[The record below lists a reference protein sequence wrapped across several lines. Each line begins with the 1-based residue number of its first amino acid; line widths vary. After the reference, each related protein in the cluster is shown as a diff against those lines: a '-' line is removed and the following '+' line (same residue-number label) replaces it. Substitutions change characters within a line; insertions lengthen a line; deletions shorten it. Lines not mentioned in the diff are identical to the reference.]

1 MSRRGSLICRL
12 LKHSWVRLPTEEE
25 AYRCLRCGKQIFG
38 KLSDGTITQ
47 SLRAAAASAAR
58 AREDVRSRE
67 RCWNDEETALLP
79 RPTRLAENPK

>member
-38 KLSDGTITQ
+38 KLSGGHDHTVFTGGGGIGG
-47 SLRAAAASAAR
+47 AG
-58 AREDVRSRE
+58 
-67 RCWNDEETALLP
+67 
-79 RPTRLAENPK
+79 